1 MLQTCT
7 CTSCKRA
14 QYRFHLNCLRKLLK
28 ITWRDKVPDTEVLSR
43 SGLSSIYTLFKRAQ
57 VRWAGHLVRM
67 SDTRLPKR
75 VFCGELA
82 GGKRSQGGQKKRYKD
97 CLKASLKG
105 FDIDTETWE
114 TEVQDR
120 PGWQGQ
126 ISKGA
131 VFFEQNR
138 VAEAQRKLELR
149 KSKAASLSPA
159 HGDHL
164 CAVCDKTFRTRIGLI
179 SHMNRKHNT

>member
-1 MLQTCT
+1 MPQTCT

-82 GGKRSQGGQKKRYKD
+82 GGNAHRVDKD
-97 CLKASLKG
+97 CLKASLKR

-114 TEVQDR
+114 NQVQDR

-164 CAVCDKTFRTRIGLI
+164 CAVCDKTFRSRIGLI